1 MSCFSLSSEKT
12 IENVNEDVN
21 DHYASVEDIS
31 DYYPMSKN
39 QKTDLYYSDLD
50 LKYIINTI
58 PCDIFNIFTFSINVF
73 TSEEKTLTSC
83 EVTRIRT
90 NIKIKPYFPL
100 NTSITFQGV
109 INGLSFKS
117 SNQTIIPLNEEVFY
131 VRIQNFGKI
140 TQTIP
145 QNMPL
150 GKIVI
155 TSKEHWDL

>member
-1 MSCFSLSSEKT
+1 MSCFSLATERT
-12 IENVNEDVN
+12 IENKDAN
-21 DHYASVEDIS
+21 DHYESVEDIS
-31 DYYPMSKN
+31 DYYSMKKN
-39 QKTDLYYSDLD
+39 QSVDVYFSEID

-58 PCDIFNIFTFSINVF
+58 PRDIFNIFTFSINVF
-73 TSEEKTLTSC
+73 TSEEKTLSSC

-117 SNQTIIPLNEEVFY
+117 TNQTIIPLNEEVFY

-140 TQTIP
+140 TQAIP
-145 QNMPL
+145 RNMPL